1 MKLSTQNHYFADI
14 FGYERSTE
22 MLKAA
27 GYDCLDMSLFCL
39 SDRPDTV
46 FLTPD
51 YKKRAKEIYDY
62 ARSLDIPF
70 TQSHMAFMYKW
81 EKEGEIQNRVI
92 PHTLRA
98 FEICAI
104 MEIPHIVVH
113 PLPSAALSGLSEEE
127 AREKQIDYYRTLE
140 KGAKEFGVKIA
151 IENAGYTHNI
161 DKYLD
166 ICAELNSESFTCL
179 VDIGHA
185 ALTDR
190 DPCDFLRSVDA
201 SRLSGLH
208 VHDNDYKSDLHRM
221 PGAGKFKWEEIMKT
235 LSDIG
240 YKGELT
246 YEADPFLA
254 NFPNSVKPDVASLMV
269 KMGRN
274 LISRFDYYESKKE
287 I

>member
-14 FGYERSTE
+14 FGYEKSTE

-46 FLTPD
+46 FLTPE
-51 YKKRAKEIYDY
+51 YKKRAKEIYDH
-62 ARSLDIPF
+62 AKSLGIPF

-81 EKEGEIQNRVI
+81 ANEGEIENKVI
-92 PHTLRA
+92 PHTQRA

-113 PLPSAALSGLSEEE
+113 PLPKEALSGLSDDEV
-127 AREKQIDYYRTLE
+127 REKQINYYRTLE

-166 ICAELNSESFTCL
+166 ICGELIKMAFERKRHPKTVLSNKHHIIVCF
-179 VDIGHA
+179 A
-185 ALTDR
+185 KALFISLYSD
-190 DPCDFLRSVDA
+190 V
-201 SRLSGLH
+201 GLH
-208 VHDNDYKSDLHRM
+208 H
-221 PGAGKFKWEEIMKT
+221 
-235 LSDIG
+235 
-240 YKGELT
+240 
-246 YEADPFLA
+246 
-254 NFPNSVKPDVASLMV
+254 
-269 KMGRN
+269 
-274 LISRFDYYESKKE
+274 
-287 I
+287 